1 MAKIIATYRELLVL
15 ADKLRQS
22 IAQATLFTEEVLDT
36 VILPDESVKK
46 HANSQC
52 NMCQSLM

>member
-1 MAKIIATYRELLVL
+1 MAKITATNRELMVL

-22 IAQATLFTEEVLDT
+22 IAQATLFTEELFDIV
-36 VILPDESVKK
+36 VLPDESVKK

-52 NMCQSLM
+52 MW